1 MTPCMPKTP
10 RPVSRLQRHAVLLCL
25 VVQACMLLPSL
36 NLLPVWGDEHFTLQ
50 AAARSLPGVWQTYA
64 IDKVNPPL
72 HGLLVHFWLML
83 PWPVSKVAAARA
95 LSVLFAMLATVVADR
110 LLAKGLDPGARL
122 AFLLLWTTSPC
133 VLLFGRMARAYSLQV
148 LLFLLALNAAV
159 ELLKNGRSKTR
170 SVLIFAAW
178 ETCLLYTH
186 YVPGLALLGGLV
198 VVSAWKAMRNRE
210 AGRIGPVLSAAAVTG
225 FLYAPWLPNLWVALD
240 RLVHAGADVGTQA
253 RVLDAGAGL
262 GYWFFSFSFG
272 ETPPL
277 WVLAGAV
284 LSTPGILYL
293 LWRGA
298 QRPPQW
304 LWLLAPVALA
314 AYFGVGRWVAFPFLP
329 ARLLFLLPGF
339 LALAARGIGR
349 SGRTGWVVCGAMLVF
364 GLGSAS
370 SYFRK
375 TDFLNKGYLLPYD
388 EIAEVIRGESGGAR
402 VAVVADACNLDPWP
416 LLSQIGGRASVT
428 LVGKESTLAALE
440 QQIGKEAGVTVWYFR
455 STHDTCPGGL
465 NGQLEA
471 ELERGRN
478 VRRRLYVPYQ
488 ARDKYLMKLL
498 GWQELPTHYVELLEI
513 QTRPGIASES
523 QP

>member
-1 MTPCMPKTP
+1 M
-10 RPVSRLQRHAVLLCL
+10 
-25 VVQACMLLPSL
+25 
-36 NLLPVWGDEHFTLQ
+36 Q

-64 IDKVNPPL
+64 NDKVNPPL

-83 PWPVSKVAAARA
+83 PWPASKVAAARA

-110 LLAKGLDPGARL
+110 LLAKGLEPGARL

-148 LLFLLALNAAV
+148 LLFLLALGAAV
-159 ELLKNGRSKTR
+159 ELLKNRRSTTR

-186 YVPGLALLGGLV
+186 YVPGLALLCGLV
-198 VVSAWKAMRNRE
+198 VISAWKAIRNRE
-210 AGRIGPVLSAAAVTG
+210 AGWIAPVLTAAAVTVV
-225 FLYAPWLPNLWVALD
+225 LYVPWLPHLWVSLE
-240 RLVHAGADVGTQA
+240 RLVHAGAEVGAGA
-253 RVLDAGAGL
+253 RAFDAGAGL
-262 GYWFFSFSFG
+262 GYWFFSFCFG

-284 LSTPGILYL
+284 LLTPGILYL

-304 LWLLAPVALA
+304 LWLLVPVALA
-314 AYFGVGRWVAFPFLP
+314 AYFGAGRWVAFPFLP
-329 ARLLFLLPGF
+329 ARLLFLLPCF
-339 LALAARGIGR
+339 LVVVSRGIGR
-349 SGRTGWVVCGAMLVF
+349 SGRTGWGVCGALVVLA
-364 GLGSAS
+364 LGSAS

-375 TDFLNKGYLLPYD
+375 TDFLNKGYLLPYE
-388 EIAEVIRGESGGAR
+388 EIADAIREGSGGER

-416 LLSQIGGRASVT
+416 LLSRVGDRASVT
-428 LVGKESTLAALE
+428 LVGKESTLRALE
-440 QQIGKEAGVTVWYFR
+440 ERIGEGAGGTVWYFR

-478 VRRRLYVPYQ
+478 VRKRLYVPYE
-488 ARDKYLMKLL
+488 ARDKFLMKLL
-498 GWQELPTHYVELLEI
+498 GWREQPTHYVELLEI
-513 QTRPGIASES
+513 RGRPGIVSE
-523 QP
+523 PRP